1 MPHKAAAT
9 VMEDMILVQRTK
21 IGKYNFLVYRHE
33 EREYHLL
40 VKQGSEMLPLIK
52 WWCGH
57 TQDKAAFISSVTEF
71 VCQSCPG
78 SRPSKVYSAIG
89 DEIRYTCYAYPV
101 GSKVAVHSSQTA
113 VRELQK
119 LVPSDMAQESSD
131 GLVAHLYA
139 QTPASVIA
147 TDYASDPSAPSYL
160 LEWEDGFQ
168 ERLDFDFVDSMFAC
182 MKRRRPGA
190 GQKASVLEKTPPPPS
205 EHAERRGV
213 RRGKR

>member
-1 MPHKAAAT
+1 MPRKAAAIAT
-9 VMEDMILVQRTK
+9 EDMTLVQRTK
-21 IGKYNFLVYRHE
+21 IGKYNFLVYRHG

-57 TQDKAAFISSVTEF
+57 SPDKASFINSVTEF

-78 SRPSKVYSAIG
+78 SRPSKVHAAIG
-89 DEIRYTCYAYPV
+89 DEIRYTCYAYPI

-139 QTPASVIA
+139 QTPASVID

-168 ERLDFDFVDSMFAC
+168 ERFDFDFVDSMFAC
-182 MKRRRPGA
+182 MKRRRAAA
-190 GQKASVLEKTPPPPS
+190 GQRASVLEKTSPPPS
-205 EHAERRGV
+205 EHAERRKV
-213 RRGKR
+213 RGKR